1 MQERSADYYL
11 EGDLEGWDCAFSGA
25 YEAEIVAEY
34 LDLDGLDVTG
44 NVRFSPLDSLA
55 PWVSSCDYT
64 PPKSGIS
71 LGEATAQ
78 PAAAAGSFHIP
89 IVATPLQSYE
99 FEISGGGN
107 VLTITVRLPASS
119 GDICRIYTYTR
130 TN

>member
-25 YEAEIVAEY
+25 YEVEIVAEY
-34 LDLDGLDVTG
+34 HDRDGLDVTG
-44 NVRFSPLDSLA
+44 NVRFSLLDSLA

-71 LGEATAQ
+71 MGEATAQ
-78 PAAAAGSFHIP
+78 PASAAGGFHIP
-89 IVATPLQSYE
+89 IVATPLQRIE

-107 VLTITVRLPASS
+107 VLTITVTLPAAS
-119 GDICRIYTYTR
+119 GDTSRIYTYTR
-130 TN
+130 MD